1 LPRGATIN
9 DIRQKLL
16 RRVGDHVWGEGTPI
30 VAYGG
35 ESYVTLPMGRVLRIT
50 LKWVPPKGEKM
61 KWKTKQISYERHY
74 VLDRGIVKTI
84 KPPADLEGRFWSP
97 TDGTPHHLFLESC
110 SVRTRAARRTAA
122 SSRRSCARSGSHP
135 RATNERTVGRRVRRY
150 RRRPCSLV
158 SFWRRSPTLGQVA
171 MP

>member
-1 LPRGATIN
+1 LLPRGATIN

-97 TDGTPHHLFLESC
+97 TDGTPHHLFLEFELFC
-110 SVRTRAARRTAA
+110 SDPGCKTHSGQFAAIM
-122 SSRRSCARSGSHP
+122 RSIRITP
-135 RATNERTVGRRVRRY
+135 
-150 RRRPCSLV
+150 
-158 SFWRRSPTLGQVA
+158 
-171 MP
+171 